1 MNTDLLTLF
10 DVDEAKLRD
19 IVSETLANADDG
31 ELFVEYAQAESLTFD
46 NGRMKGGS
54 FNTEQGFGLRAVAG
68 EAVGYAHAG
77 DLSDAALRRG
87 AGRL

>member
-10 DVDEAKLRD
+10 DTDEAKLRS
-19 IVSETLANADDG
+19 IVAEALSGADDG
-31 ELFVEYAQAESLTFD
+31 ELFVEHVQAESLTFD

-68 EAVGYAHAG
+68 EAVG
-77 DLSDAALRRG
+77 
-87 AGRL
+87 